1 MLELHAKLE
10 MVDVVVVVV
19 VVVADGLR
27 GNLMVDCE
35 SLRERSRER
44 EEK

>member
-1 MLELHAKLE
+1 MELHAKLE

-19 VVVADGLR
+19 VVADGSR

-35 SLRERSRER
+35 SLRERSRAER